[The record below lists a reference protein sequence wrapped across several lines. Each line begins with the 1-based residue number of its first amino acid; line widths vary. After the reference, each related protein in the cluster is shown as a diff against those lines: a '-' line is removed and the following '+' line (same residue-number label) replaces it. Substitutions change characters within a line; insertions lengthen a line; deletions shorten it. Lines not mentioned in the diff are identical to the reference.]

1 MDVRLGPKRKLS
13 AEEMMLLNCGVGEDL
28 ENPLDFK
35 EIQVHPKGN
44 QSWIFIGRTDA
55 EAETPILWP
64 SDEKNW
70 LTGKYP
76 DAGKDWR
83 REEKGTTED
92 EMVGWHH
99 WLNGHEFEQAL
110 GDGDGQGSLECCSPF
125 GHKKSDTTERLN
137 WCNRK
142 INVSMKIISAL
153 ICIIRR
159 VRALVFYLGLI
170 TIGNTLRN
178 QFRFFICKYK
188 LFSIIWENTY
198 KGYIWLKD
206 VWIVNI
212 NKLVQ
217 MKGF

>member
-1 MDVRLGPKRKLS
+1 MDVRLGPNRKLS

-83 REEKGTTED
+83 REEND
-92 EMVGWHH
+92 RGW
-99 WLNGHEFEQAL
+99 
-110 GDGDGQGSLECCSPF
+110 DGWMDSLTQWTWVWASSGRRWWTGKLECCSPF

-178 QFRFFICKYK
+178 HFRFFICKYK
-188 LFSIIWENTY
+188 LFSIIWENTC

>member
-1 MDVRLGPKRKLS
+1 MVWPVVLEETLQS
-13 AEEMMLLNCGVGEDL
+13 ALNC
-28 ENPLDFK
+28 K
-35 EIQVHPKGN
+35 EIKSVNLKGN
-44 QSWIFIGRTDA
+44 QSWIFNGRTEA

-64 SDEKNW
+64 PHVKNW

-83 REEKGTTED
+83 QEEKGMTEY

-99 WLNGHEFEQAL
+99 RLNGHEFEQAR
-110 GDGDGQGSLECCSPF
+110 GDGDGQESLECCSPF

-142 INVSMKIISAL
+142 INVSMKITSAL
-153 ICIIRR
+153 ICIIRG

-178 QFRFFICKYK
+178 HFRFFICKYK
-188 LFSIIWENTY
+188 LFSILWENTC

-212 NKLVQ
+212 NNLVQ